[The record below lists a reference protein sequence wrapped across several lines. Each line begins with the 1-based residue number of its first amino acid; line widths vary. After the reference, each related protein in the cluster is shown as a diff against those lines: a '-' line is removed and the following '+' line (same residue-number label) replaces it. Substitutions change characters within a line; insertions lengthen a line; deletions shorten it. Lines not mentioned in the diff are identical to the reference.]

1 MRHPRILAPGAPAA
15 STADPACG
23 ARACGP
29 ACEHGAPA
37 PKSTARPRPGGAR
50 LGRAPLLDGQDL
62 IVGAGNPTLPLS
74 LTRRALAA
82 LRCWTARISSRMR
95 WPASPTPPRPTAAM
109 ASSAASRAAGA
120 ASTSAARRAVRRSCG
135 GTRAARS
142 GGQALWRSNDPCPRT
157 GSSKYSERRSVGGNA
172 RRRRAGASAPPPP
185 ACSGARR
192 SDRGMALRRHA
203 RSPRSRRSARS
214 RAPRPDVAV
223 RSAHTQK
230 YGRSPA
236 CKRPPAAVARRP
248 GGARL
253 GGADLARLDVVRAV
267 PGQQAAGRQ
276 AQPDREHG
284 QLGGAAAASRQC
296 GLQQVV
302 RNVEAVHQRP
312 LCLRTRAPRPRARG
326 AVG

>member
-1 MRHPRILAPGAPAA
+1 MRNPSVLAPGAPAA

-62 IVGAGNPTLPLS
+62 TVGAGYPTLPLF

-135 GTRAARS
+135 GARASRP

-157 GSSKYSERRSVGGNA
+157 SSSKYSGRRSVSGNA
-172 RRRRAGASAPPPP
+172 RRRQAGASAPPPP
-185 ACSGARR
+185 ACGAATGHGLATTRLR
-192 SDRGMALRRHA
+192 PALALLRAQQGTQA
-203 RSPRSRRSARS
+203 R
-214 RAPRPDVAV
+214 
-223 RSAHTQK
+223 
-230 YGRSPA
+230 
-236 CKRPPAAVARRP
+236 C
-248 GGARL
+248 GGAKRTYTKIRPQPCMQTPAGS
-253 GGADLARLDVVRAV
+253 GGA
-267 PGQQAAGRQ
+267 PTG
-276 AQPDREHG
+276 
-284 QLGGAAAASRQC
+284 
-296 GLQQVV
+296 
-302 RNVEAVHQRP
+302 
-312 LCLRTRAPRPRARG
+312 RG
-326 AVG
+326 APGRR